1 MKITA
6 YAAAISLMAGTAFAG
21 GLADPVVEPVIVE
34 PVAPVAVSDWTGF
47 YAGLQFGQGEVSTAA
62 SEATLDFDAYG
73 LHAGYLYD
81 FGQFVAGAE
90 IDYNELDAGFETTA
104 DMLRLRGRLGY
115 DLGRFL
121 PYATLGA
128 ARMSSGDVA
137 ETGVTYGLG
146 ADFKV
151 TERISLGA
159 EYSWNQFD
167 IDIPDGEVEANYD
180 FLQLRAAF
188 RF

>member
-6 YAAAISLMAGTAFAG
+6 YAAAMSLMAGTAFAG
-21 GLADPVVEPVIVE
+21 GLVDPVVEPVIVA
-34 PVAPVAVSDWTGF
+34 PVAPIAVSDWSGF
-47 YAGLQFGQGEVSTAA
+47 YAGLQFGQGEA
-62 SEATLDFDAYG
+62 SYSISDATIDFDAYG
-73 LHAGYLYD
+73 LHAGYLFD

-90 IDYNELDAGFETTA
+90 LDYNELDADLGEPA
-104 DMLRLRGRLGY
+104 DLLRLRGRLGY

-128 ARMSSGDVA
+128 ARMSSGGLS

-159 EYSWNQFD
+159 EYSRNRFD
-167 IDIPDGEVEANYD
+167 VESPDGEAEASFD

>member
-1 MKITA
+1 
-6 YAAAISLMAGTAFAG
+6 
-21 GLADPVVEPVIVE
+21 
-34 PVAPVAVSDWTGF
+34 
-47 YAGLQFGQGEVSTAA
+47 
-62 SEATLDFDAYG
+62 
-73 LHAGYLYD
+73 
-81 FGQFVAGAE
+81 
-90 IDYNELDAGFETTA
+90 
-104 DMLRLRGRLGY
+104 
-115 DLGRFL
+115 
-121 PYATLGA
+121 
-128 ARMSSGDVA
+128 MSSGDVA